1 MKIVA
6 KTPFGL
12 EDILIREIESIGG
25 QNIEKLNRAVSFEG
39 DKRLLYKANLHLR
52 TALRVLLPIKT
63 FQVKNEHDLYKEI
76 KKMSWNK
83 YLELDKTF
91 SIDATVNSSY
101 FNHSKYVAL
110 KAKDAIADRFRD
122 DYNKRP
128 NVDIN
133 DPDLK
138 INLHINESS
147 CTVSLDSSG
156 DSLHKRGY
164 KSTEHPAPLNEVLA
178 AGLIM
183 LSGWDKKTTFVDPM
197 CGSGTIVT
205 EAALYAHN
213 IAPGTFRKKFGFMT
227 WKDYDSDLWDDL
239 IGEAIT
245 EETDFEG
252 KIYGF
257 DLSRKYAELTE
268 AIVEDISMEDTVEIK
283 QCNFFDLSK
292 PEEDGVIIMNP
303 PYDERMKKE
312 AIDEFYKKIGDQLK
326 QQFNG
331 YNAWIFSG
339 NKDALKS
346 VGLRTAKKL
355 TLKNGPID
363 CKFHL
368 YELYKGTT
376 KKK

>member
-39 DKRLLYKANLHLR
+39 DKKLLYKANLHLR

-312 AIDEFYKKIGDQLK
+312 AINEFYKQIGDQLK